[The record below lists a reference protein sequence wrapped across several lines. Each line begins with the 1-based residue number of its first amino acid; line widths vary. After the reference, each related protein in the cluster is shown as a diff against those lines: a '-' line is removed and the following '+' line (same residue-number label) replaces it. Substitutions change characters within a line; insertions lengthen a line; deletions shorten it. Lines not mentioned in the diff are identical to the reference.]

1 MKPVQRSFRAL
12 LDSIWTEPLRD
23 GLVVRIRPLLPQDQG
38 RERAFLERLPQESL
52 ARRFV
57 TLVKPIDEAVVRDLT
72 NPDPACE
79 ATIGAFVPRGD
90 GEVEV
95 GAASYTVR
103 PDGVRCDCTVTV
115 DPDWQKLGVGRAL
128 MKHLIE
134 IARERG
140 VHRMYATTEQHA
152 GAHALGEHLGFHAR
166 PDPEDPLVTTYEL
179 VLR

>member
-1 MKPVQRSFRAL
+1 MKPDRPLHAM
-12 LDSIWTEPLRD
+12 LDTIWTEPLRD
-23 GLVVRIRPLLPQDQG
+23 GLVVQIRPLLPQDQG
-38 RERAFLERLPQESL
+38 RERAFLTRLPQDSL

-57 TLVKPIDEAVVRDLT
+57 TLVKPIDDTVVRELT

-79 ATIGAFVPRGD
+79 ATIGAFVPGGD
-90 GEVEV
+90 GEIEV
-95 GAASYTVR
+95 GAASYSVR
-103 PDGVRCDCTVTV
+103 PDGIHCDCTVTV

-128 MKHLIE
+128 MKRLIA
-134 IARERG
+134 IAREHG
-140 VHRMYATTEQHA
+140 VHRMYATTEHHA